1 MRFSERTGYK
11 KPKTEI
17 QKESID
23 VELSNGIWNYLN
35 ICIFNKF
42 SDDERFEKEGYN
54 KMVYLAVKLWLDFFK
69 KEIDGL
75 PDNKRDI
82 LARIK
87 NWYIQSNWYDKY
99 DLIEFIVENHKDKKE
114 VEKLTNNLNNI
125 LKRELSAYRIIS
137 SKITPITSEIE
148 IMEIEKASNSPI
160 KEVNSHIERAIE
172 LFSDRKN
179 PDYRNSIKESISAVE
194 TMCKIISKNPK
205 ATLNDALN
213 QLANSENIK
222 LHKAL

>member
-1 MRFSERTGYK
+1 
-11 KPKTEI
+11 
-17 QKESID
+17 
-23 VELSNGIWNYLN
+23 
-35 ICIFNKF
+35 
-42 SDDERFEKEGYN
+42 
-54 KMVYLAVKLWLDFFK
+54 MVYLAVKLWLDFFK

>member
-125 LKRELSAYRIIS
+125 LNRELSAYRIIS
-137 SKITPITSEIE
+137 SKITPITYEIE